1 MKVER
6 SAISALL
13 VALLLVP
20 LAPGAA
26 LAQWPF
32 GGPDADKK
40 EVVKKAPVQVYKL
53 SGQVREKASPWD
65 LFGTDTTIL
74 LPDLLE
80 TIAEDAKSPDV
91 KTLVFKVG
99 GLSLGVA
106 QAEELAGA
114 IAAAKASGK
123 KVIAHFESADLRHL
137 AAVATADEVHMT
149 PEGSLAMPG
158 LQVEVSFYRDLLG
171 TLGIQAD
178 IEAVGEFKSA
188 MESFTR
194 STMSDAARKN
204 LESLIDGLYG
214 SVVEFIADGRKLSP
228 EKVKVAIDQGLF
240 TAEDAKKAGL
250 ITQLSYWGEV
260 VDAAKAGKPGKG
272 GELAAAIAWPRT
284 KDSPEIGSLFDL
296 MKLFSGD
303 TDNKPDTGPKIA
315 VLLAEGNIVDG
326 RDPGDL
332 FSSDS
337 LIASEDFLD
346 TLHTIENDPNV
357 KAIVLR
363 IDSPGGSALASDLMW
378 RELARVGKKVP
389 IVVSMGNVAASGG
402 YYIASAAKK
411 IFADATTLTG
421 SIGVFGGKMVYQD
434 LLGKVGVQ
442 TVVIAR
448 GKNAGMFS
456 GLTRFSD
463 SEREVLRRN
472 MQHTYDTFVN
482 RVAKGRNMSF
492 DAVHKVAQGRVW
504 TGRQAAEVG
513 LVDKI
518 GGLSDALAEAR
529 KLAKLGPEAPVES
542 FPKSKTFMDLFD
554 KSKSAS
560 KRIAMPSLL
569 SLARG
574 LPRPIAG
581 HAERLAAMLELSL
594 GREQV
599 LALMPMLLTV
609 R

>member
-13 VALLLVP
+13 VALVLAMLAP

-26 LAQWPF
+26 RAQWPF
-32 GGPDADKK
+32 GGPDGDKK

-65 LFGTDTTIL
+65 LFGNDTTIL
-74 LPDLLE
+74 LPDLLT
-80 TIAEDAKSPDV
+80 TIAGDAKSSDV

-106 QAEELAGA
+106 QAEEVASA
-114 IAAAKASGK
+114 ITAAKLAGK

-171 TLGIQAD
+171 TLGIEAD

-214 SVVEFIADGRKLSP
+214 SVVEFIAKGRKLSP
-228 EKVKVAIDQGLF
+228 EKVKAAIDQGLF

-250 ITQLSYWGEV
+250 IDQLSYWGEV
-260 VDAAKAGKPGKG
+260 VDAAKDGKG
-272 GELAAAIAWPRT
+272 GEAAIAWPHT
-284 KDSPEIGSLFDL
+284 KDSPELGSLLDL

-303 TDNKPDTGPKIA
+303 TEEEPDTGPKVA

-346 TLHTIENDPNV
+346 TLHTIENDSSV

-411 IFADATTLTG
+411 IFADETTLTG

-434 LLGKVGVQ
+434 LLSKVGVQ

-456 GLTRFSD
+456 GLARFSD
-463 SEREVLRRN
+463 GEREVLRRN

-529 KLAKLGPEAPVES
+529 KLAKLGPESPVEH
-542 FPKSKTFMDLFD
+542 FPKSKSFMDLFD
-554 KSKSAS
+554 KTKSMS

-569 SLARG
+569 SLAHG

>member
-1 MKVER
+1 MRVVR
-6 SAISALL
+6 CALSAISIAML
-13 VALLLVP
+13 
-20 LAPGAA
+20 LAPSAA

-32 GGPDADKK
+32 GGSDKK
-40 EVVKKAPVQVYKL
+40 EVVEKAPVQVYKL
-53 SGQVREKASPWD
+53 SGLVREQASPWD
-65 LFGTDTTIL
+65 LFGNDGTIL
-74 LPDLLE
+74 LPGLLA

-99 GLSLGVA
+99 GLAIGLA
-106 QAEELAGA
+106 QAEEIAGA
-114 IAAAKASGK
+114 VAAAKLAGK
-123 KVIAHFESADLRHL
+123 KVIAHFESADLRQL

-158 LQVEVSFYRDLLG
+158 LQVEVSFYRELLG
-171 TLGIQAD
+171 TLGIEAD

-204 LESLIDGLYG
+204 LEALIDGLYG
-214 SVVEFIADGRKLSP
+214 SVVEAIAKGRKLSP
-228 EKVKVAIDQGLF
+228 DKVKAAIDRGLF
-240 TAEDAKKAGL
+240 TAEDAKKSGL
-250 ITQLSYWGEV
+250 IDQLSYWGEV
-260 VDAAKAGKPGKG
+260 VDAAKAGKG
-272 GELAAAIAWPRT
+272 GELTAAIAWPHT

-296 MKLFSGD
+296 MKLFGGD
-303 TDNKPDTGPKIA
+303 SEDKPDTGPKVA
-315 VLLAEGNIVDG
+315 VLLAEGTIVDG

-332 FSSDS
+332 FSNDS

-346 TLHTIENDPNV
+346 TLHTIENDANV

-363 IDSPGGSALASDLMW
+363 IDSPGGSALASDLIW

-411 IFADATTLTG
+411 IFADETTLTG

-434 LLGKVGVQ
+434 LLAKVGVQ

-463 SEREVLRRN
+463 SEREVLRQN
-472 MQHTYDTFVN
+472 MRHTYDTFIN

-529 KLAKLGPEAPVES
+529 KLAKLGAEAPVET
-542 FPKSKTFMDLFD
+542 FPKTKTVMDLFD

-581 HAERLAAMLELSL
+581 HAERLAALLGMSL
-594 GREQV
+594 GQEQV